1 MPADANFFRDLAY
14 VLLAAGVGGIAAWV
28 ARQPVIV
35 GYVLGGILV
44 SPFTPG
50 PVVSE
55 LHTFELFAEIGVI
68 LLMFFIGA
76 EFSPQELLRLRWVG
90 LVGGTGGIL
99 ALTALGFGAVRLLG
113 VPPVP
118 ALIVGMIVSTAST
131 LVLVR
136 LLLDRGEL
144 HARHGRVAVGIT
156 LVDDLAVVV
165 FIFLIPSLGTLE
177 PGRVA
182 AVGLALGKAVAL
194 LAPFTVLAA
203 TVFPRL
209 LARVARTQ
217 NRELFLIVTLLLSVG
232 TAALSQAVGL
242 SLALGAFLA
251 GLLISGSDYA
261 HEALARLQPLRD
273 VFVAVF
279 FVTVGVL
286 IDPRTLL
293 DSVPLVAAMIGL
305 VVIGKLLVW
314 TLLVRLFRESWRT
327 AILVAMSLTQIGE
340 FAFLLAR
347 AGMSAGHLGQAV
359 FNATLLTALL
369 SILVNAVLVRRVP
382 VWLAGRGRDRLAH
395 LETVPGS
402 AEGRLGRVIVCGF
415 GPLGSAVGE
424 ALETFAIPY
433 LVVETDPDAIRGLT
447 DRGIPALYGD
457 AQQEPILERAGLG
470 GAAALI
476 VTLPEGEAA
485 CGIVRAARALQGAIP
500 IVVRA
505 GSPEEQQRL
514 RAAGATTVIQPR
526 LEGASLLIRETLAH
540 LGLSAPRAD
549 AYLER
554 FREAMGLPTR
564 RGSVGPDVLP
574 EVREI
579 PLAVWADL
587 ADRSLREAR
596 VRERFGVLV
605 LEVRRADG
613 ASQVSPSPDT
623 PLRPGDR
630 LRVFGLPAQLAAF
643 EAAAGDGAAKFCH

>member
-1 MPADANFFRDLAY
+1 MPMDASFFRDLTY
-14 VLLAAGVGGIAAWV
+14 VLLAASVGGAAARL
-28 ARQPVIV
+28 ARQPVLV

-68 LLMFFIGA
+68 LLMFFIGG
-76 EFSPQELLRLRWVG
+76 EFSPQELFRLRWVG
-90 LVGGTGGIL
+90 FVGGTVGVL

-113 VPPVP
+113 LPPVT
-118 ALIVGMIVSTAST
+118 AVVVGMIVSTAST

-156 LVDDLAVVV
+156 LVDDLAVVI
-165 FIFLIPSLGTLE
+165 FILLIPSLGVLE

-182 AVGLALGKAVAL
+182 AVALALGKSTAIL
-194 LAPFTVLAA
+194 LLFSVLAA

-217 NRELFLIVTLLLSVG
+217 HRELFLMVTLLLSVG
-232 TAALSQAVGL
+232 TAAVSQAAGL

-251 GLLISGSDYA
+251 GLLISGSDYV

-293 DSVPLVAAMIGL
+293 DNVPLVGVMIGL
-305 VVIGKLLVW
+305 VVVGKLVVW
-314 TLLVRLFRESWRT
+314 TLLVRVFRETWRT
-327 AILVAMSLTQIGE
+327 ALLVAVSLTQIGE

-347 AGMSAGHLGQAV
+347 AGMSAAHLDQAV

-369 SILVNAVLVRRVP
+369 TILLNAALVRMVP
-382 VWLAGRGRDRLAH
+382 AWLARLDRVRGTANDDAPQGNGRQGH
-395 LETVPGS
+395 
-402 AEGRLGRVIVCGF
+402 VILCGF

-424 ALETFAIPY
+424 ALETFTIPFV
-433 LVVETDPDAIRGLT
+433 VVETDLDTIQGLRARSVPT
-447 DRGIPALYGD
+447 LFGD
-457 AQQEPILERAGLG
+457 AQQEHILEQAGLDR
-470 GAAALI
+470 AAALV
-476 VTLPEGEAA
+476 VTLAEADA
-485 CGIVRAARALQGAIP
+485 TYGNVRAARILNHEIP
-500 IVVRA
+500 IVARA
-505 GSPEEQQRL
+505 GSPEEQRRL
-514 RAAGATTVIQPR
+514 QAAGATAVIQPR
-526 LEGASLLIRETLAH
+526 LEGAALLIQETLAG
-540 LGLSAPRAD
+540 LGLPAARAY

-554 FREAMGLPTR
+554 FREAMGLPIR
-564 RGSVGPDVLP
+564 QGPPGPDVLP
-574 EVREI
+574 EVREV
-579 PLAVWADL
+579 PLVASAEL
-587 ADRSLREAR
+587 ADQSLREAR

-605 LEVRRADG
+605 LAVRRVDG
-613 ASQVSPSPDT
+613 TSLVSPSPDT
-623 PLRPGDR
+623 PLRSGER

-643 EAAAGDGAAKFCH
+643 EAATGGARGGG